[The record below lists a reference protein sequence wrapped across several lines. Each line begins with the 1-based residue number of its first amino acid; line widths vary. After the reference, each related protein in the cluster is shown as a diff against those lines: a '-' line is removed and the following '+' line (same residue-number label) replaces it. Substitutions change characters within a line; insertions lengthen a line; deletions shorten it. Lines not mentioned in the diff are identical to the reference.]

1 MKQYSELEKR
11 LLNDFQHEL
20 PLSPT
25 PFADLAAELGVY
37 ETTVIENLKRL
48 QTESVISRIGP
59 VFRPNR
65 IGASTLAAMSV
76 AEDELESVAAII
88 NEFTE
93 VNHNYER
100 EHHFNLWFVVVA
112 EDEDSLQAALHSI
125 EQNTGHKL
133 LDLPMQ
139 QDYYIDLGFQ
149 LQWT

>member
-37 ETTVIENLKRL
+37 ETTIIENLQRL

-59 VFRPNR
+59 VFRANR
-65 IGASTLAAMSV
+65 VGASTLAAMSV
-76 AEDELESVAAII
+76 EENEIESVAAII
-88 NEFTE
+88 NEYTE

-112 EDEDSLQAALHSI
+112 EDEESLQSTLHSI
-125 EQNTGHKL
+125 EQRTGYEL
-133 LDLPMQ
+133 LDLPMK